1 MIYFWI
7 FLGGI
12 IVFKLSLFINHK
24 RVEKALPDEIG
35 ATKRPKECV
44 DTQTT

>member
-24 RVEKALPDEIG
+24 RVEKALPDEIEQQ
-35 ATKRPKECV
+35 KEISE
-44 DTQTT
+44 Q